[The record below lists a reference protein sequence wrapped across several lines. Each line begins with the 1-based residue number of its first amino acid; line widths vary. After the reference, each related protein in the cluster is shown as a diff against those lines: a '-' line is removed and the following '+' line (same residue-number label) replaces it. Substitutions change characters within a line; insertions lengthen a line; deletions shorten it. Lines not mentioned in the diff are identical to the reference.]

1 MFSFNGKLVKELT
14 HFVMDVQKAAFRP
27 SSNCLHFIRPD
38 ILADPGGVCLISPC
52 HSPVCRVIY
61 VDVQAD

>member
-1 MFSFNGKLVKELT
+1 M
-14 HFVMDVQKAAFRP
+14 MDVQKAAFRP

-52 HSPVCRVIY
+52 HSPFCRVIY